1 MWTGKAKIWKALRP
15 RLIER
20 TGLMGTGPGDIEAGV
35 LEEALEEKG
44 VKGAKGVKEG
54 PDGAAEVADHIVAKT
69 PTPGVATVAV
79 SHAGTLKGENAEVT
93 AEGKDGAEVP
103 GKNKV

>member
-1 MWTGKAKIWKALRP
+1 
-15 RLIER
+15 
-20 TGLMGTGPGDIEAGV
+20 MGTGPGDIEAGV
-35 LEEALEEKG
+35 LEEGLEEKG
-44 VKGAKGVKEG
+44 AKEG